1 MPLIGNQFSK
11 EKIQDH
17 HTYVGDG
24 IRTVFA
30 VLYEGNSVLVF
41 LNGIKLK
48 ETVDYQ
54 IVNTGNFI
62 RFTEAPEL
70 NDTVDVYG
78 TSEVTDLS
86 RSTISKETWTAEAG
100 QTEFIISTPLSG
112 GERITVYLNGLRLSD
127 LDYDI
132 DYLNKKIMIDEREE
146 DDVLFLEV
154 LHHGFRS
161 SMHNTKNEKAS
172 HPMFS
177 TPDTIN
183 SDMVIKEGENAM
195 IVGPIKLNS
204 VIHVQG
210 TLTIV

>member
-1 MPLIGNQFSK
+1 
-11 EKIQDH
+11 
-17 HTYVGDG
+17 
-24 IRTVFA
+24 
-30 VLYEGNSVLVF
+30 
-41 LNGIKLK
+41 
-48 ETVDYQ
+48 
-54 IVNTGNFI
+54 
-62 RFTEAPEL
+62 
-70 NDTVDVYG
+70 
-78 TSEVTDLS
+78 
-86 RSTISKETWTAEAG
+86 
-100 QTEFIISTPLSG
+100 
-112 GERITVYLNGLRLSD
+112 
-127 LDYDI
+127 
-132 DYLNKKIMIDEREE
+132 MIDEREE